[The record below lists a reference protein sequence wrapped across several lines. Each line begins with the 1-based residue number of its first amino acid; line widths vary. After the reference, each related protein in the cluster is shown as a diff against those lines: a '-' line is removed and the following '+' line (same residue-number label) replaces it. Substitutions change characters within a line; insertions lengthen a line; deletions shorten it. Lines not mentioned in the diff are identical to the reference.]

1 MRCFSLVKKQ
11 GEKLKVK
18 EAVFQQRNLNKCF
31 LNSRNA
37 VSMEEM

>member
-1 MRCFSLVKKQ
+1 MRYFSLVKKQ

-18 EAVFQQRNLNKCF
+18 DAVVQQRNLKCF
-31 LNSRNA
+31 LNSRSA